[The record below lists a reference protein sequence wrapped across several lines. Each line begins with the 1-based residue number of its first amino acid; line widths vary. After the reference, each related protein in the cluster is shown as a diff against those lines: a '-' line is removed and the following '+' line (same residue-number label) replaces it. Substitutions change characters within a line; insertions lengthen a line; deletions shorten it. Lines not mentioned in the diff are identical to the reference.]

1 MAPSSRAVPERG
13 GSGGWSWPG
22 KGGAPALGLPR
33 SSAPLLLSGHAPLPG
48 PSPLCSP
55 QGDALHVSAF
65 SAACRLPDAPVRL
78 TGCVFYSPL
87 PPWAG
92 WADITHSAFWLGG
105 MGRWLPT
112 GSEHLYPLGQSDVGP
127 GISLW
132 RKADAVEKLSNQES
146 FAVRWDC
153 SPR

>member
-1 MAPSSRAVPERG
+1 MGGARRAWPLLAARSRSGG

-33 SSAPLLLSGHAPLPG
+33 FSAPCLLSGHAPLPG

-65 SAACRLPDAPVRL
+65 SAASRLPDALVRL
-78 TGCVFYSPL
+78 AGCVFYSPL
-87 PPWAG
+87 PLWAG
-92 WADITHSAFWLGG
+92 WADITDSAFWLGG

-112 GSEHLYPLGQSDVGP
+112 GSEHPCPIWRRVFLCRGRLMLSQS
-127 GISLW
+127 SLTK
-132 RKADAVEKLSNQES
+132 RVL
-146 FAVRWDC
+146 R
-153 SPR
+153 